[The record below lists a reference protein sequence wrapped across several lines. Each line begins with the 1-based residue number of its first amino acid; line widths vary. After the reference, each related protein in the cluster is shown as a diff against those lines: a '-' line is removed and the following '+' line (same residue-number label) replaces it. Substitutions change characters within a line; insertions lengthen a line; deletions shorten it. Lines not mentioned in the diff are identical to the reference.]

1 MKKILFTIVLTLC
14 LLVSCMFVLTA
25 CDNPFA
31 KDEDKADATLYKLT
45 LFTSSNVTVDQAE
58 LKATYGYGEPS
69 ATVKEGVRDADEIAE
84 LKDAGATDADI
95 AKAGVRQSDGSYYF
109 FEADPIYLE
118 APQIDGYKLTGFF
131 YKGTNTLAINPI
143 LQRIDGGMYLP
154 RWNMDAKNVELEAR
168 YEKWSYTV
176 SFDNPEDDEANPNTL
191 NSYCYIDD
199 GIVTLSPFTTTNK
212 HKHFIGFEYQDYST
226 GNWIPLADSKLPI
239 DFYDEYMRIRAVFE
253 TDMLSV
259 SFAFELYI
267 DPETTQTGLTFDNV
281 CDGINVRGNIAT
293 VDGEPIV
300 LTSST
305 DKGKAV
311 TATSE
316 IKMQYGSW
324 LEIFPSIKDSYEL
337 WKYRINDEDAQIYY
351 DSYGYFSLDAGDID
365 EDSVIT
371 LVLTEKVA

>member
-45 LFTSSNVTVDQAE
+45 LSTSSNVTVDQAE

-69 ATVKEGVRDADEIAE
+69 ATVKEGVRDSDEIAE
-84 LKDAGATDADI
+84 LKDAGATNADI

-168 YEKWSYTV
+168 YEKWTYTV

-199 GIVTLSPFTTTNK
+199 GIVTLSPFTTTNT
-212 HKHFIGFEYQDYST
+212 HKHFKGFEYQDSL
-226 GNWIPLADSKLPI
+226 GNWIPIVNSKLPS
-239 DFYDEYMRIRAVFE
+239 DYYEDYMRIHAVFE
-253 TDMLSV
+253 TDMLSI

-267 DPETTQTGLTFDNV
+267 DSETTQTAFDNV

-337 WKYRINDEDAQIYY
+337 WKYRINDEDAHTYY
-351 DSYGYFSLDAGDID
+351 DSDGYFNLYEGDID

-371 LVLTEKVA
+371 LVLTEKIA